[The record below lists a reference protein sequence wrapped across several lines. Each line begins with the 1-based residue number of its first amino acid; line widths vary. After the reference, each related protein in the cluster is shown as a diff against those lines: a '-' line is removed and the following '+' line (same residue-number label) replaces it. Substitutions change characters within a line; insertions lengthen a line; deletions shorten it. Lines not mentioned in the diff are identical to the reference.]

1 MRFAIFLCFLPLVA
15 QEAEGLRLEK
25 VFANYRFTDG
35 PAWSPEHF
43 LIYFDV
49 PANRMI
55 RWNPGKKP
63 EIFRENTGGA
73 SGAAYDAQGRLYI
86 CESRARRVV
95 RMDKR
100 GKIEI
105 MAERFN
111 GKRFNAPNDIT
122 LRKDG
127 NAYFTDPAFGEQ
139 ADSRELDFYGVFHV
153 GPKGELDVVARLR
166 TRPNGIALS
175 ANGKTLYVADA
186 DERAIRVWDL
196 DNKGAAIN
204 ERVLVQKIEGVP
216 AGIRTDEKGNIYVAA
231 KAIEVFSAE
240 GKPVQTIPI
249 AEKPSNLTFGDPDLQ
264 TLYITARTAVYR
276 MRLDVKGTVAY
287 QP

>member
-1 MRFAIFLCFLPLVA
+1 MKAAILLCLLPLAA
-15 QEAEGLRLEK
+15 QESADLRIEK
-25 VFANYRFTDG
+25 VFVNYRFTDG

-55 RWNPGKKP
+55 RWTPGSKP
-63 EIFRENTGGA
+63 ETFRENTGGA
-73 SGAAYDAQGRLYI
+73 SGAAYDAQGRLYL

-100 GKIEI
+100 GKVEVV
-105 MAERFN
+105 AERFN

-153 GPKGELDVVARLR
+153 NPKGELGLVAKLR

-175 ANGKTLYVADA
+175 PNGRTLYVADS
-186 DERAIRVWDL
+186 DERSVRAWDV
-196 DNKGAAIN
+196 DSKGAASN
-204 ERVLVQKIEGVP
+204 ERVLIRKLEGVP

-231 KAIEVFSAE
+231 NAIEVFSQE
-240 GKPVQTIPI
+240 GKPLSTIPI
-249 AEKPSNLTFGDPDLQ
+249 GEKPSNLAFGDNDLQ
-264 TLYITARTAVYR
+264 TLYITARTGVYR

-287 QP
+287 QF